1 MKKLVSFKI
10 TALVIAMFAC
20 CMTFCA
26 CSDDDDLVGIQAEV
40 VLPSDVDLMELEAW
54 SYVVPLE
61 IKSDSEW
68 RIEKNGDFFDV
79 IPSEGEGNAT
89 VEIHVTDNIHEE
101 RQNGELRIVFPNDE
115 SKNMILN
122 LQQKWE
128 GDYDENETVTVG
140 PKKYAL
146 GYGYNVME
154 QYANSESVK
163 GQIFMMNDLY
173 SKRIATCDDSQ
184 TNYSM
189 QTITGSTVSEISNQL
204 AANVNVTGKYGKF
217 KGELK
222 SSFTMNHVQNSN
234 YEYAIT
240 YLNIGTQ
247 TYSFEFGAQEIAS
260 KYMTTA
266 AYNAINGLDDYYA
279 TDNPEGLKNL
289 VEDYGTHV
297 VLQARLGGRI
307 RHSMEIDISEI
318 KTEYDLEAFASAAYD
333 GVFVQAS
340 TDVKNNFKE
349 SYKANQSKIRTK
361 VDVIGGSY
369 NPRIELTNNFTK
381 EKVDVWKTT
390 LNSEDVG
397 LIDFTGN
404 GSLLPLY
411 KLVDSKRF
419 PGRMEALKDYMEGE
433 AMAKDF
439 DAYQYQCGTYTKF
452 NVPTFNEKGTLV
464 KDIKLGGEHIG
475 QICEEYIPQLN
486 KDSRVIVIYPVIKGK
501 MCMNMGFFIGD
512 EYHKPS
518 RVSWNGDNVTIEEYP
533 ELDFG
538 SVKTLYLR
546 GASIRATANE
556 YVTIKEGNVEDCY
569 LLGNVADINYSK
581 KEVKA
586 KEYKYPLVKIFN
598 HIWTRED
605 YTSPIYDTGS
615 GLSIGYDSNWNDA
628 SNGKRLDAYVSS
640 NSNIYV
646 RAAVATNASYAPEG
660 WNIADSKAY
669 NSIKSTLTANNI
681 NLPGKTLLEGG
692 LLGYNAKFIG
702 WLDLLYWNSVE
713 ILRGGDEQM
722 EYLTS
727 DNLHIRLRKDGTFSV
742 DGGVHPGN
750 WYMRVRL
757 IKE

>member
-10 TALVIAMFAC
+10 SALVIAMFAC
-20 CMTFCA
+20 CMTFSA

-54 SYVVPLE
+54 SYVVPFE

-89 VEIHVTDNIHEE
+89 VEIHVTDNIYEE

-128 GDYDENETVTVG
+128 GDYDENDNETATVG

-154 QYANSESVK
+154 QYANSASVK

-173 SKRIATCDDSQ
+173 AKRIATCDDSQ

-222 SSFTMNHVQNSN
+222 SSFTMEHVKNSN

-240 YLNIGTQ
+240 YYNIGTQ
-247 TYSFEFGAQEIAS
+247 TYSFEDEPFDIAS
-260 KYMTTA
+260 EYMTTA
-266 AYNAINGLDDYYA
+266 AYNAINGVSKKYA
-279 TDNPEGLKNL
+279 TDNPDGLKNL
-289 VEDYGTHV
+289 IDYYGTHV
-297 VLQARLGGRI
+297 VVQARLGGRI
-307 RHSMEIDISEI
+307 RHSMEIDISKI

-333 GVFVQAS
+333 GILVDAS
-340 TDVKNNFKE
+340 ADAEDKFKE
-349 SYKANQSKIRTK
+349 SYEKNQSKISTK
-361 VDVIGGSY
+361 VDVIGGSS
-369 NPRIELTNNFTK
+369 LTKNNLINKFTK
-381 EKVDVWKTT
+381 ENVDAWMSS
-390 LNSEDVG
+390 LNSKDVG
-397 LIDFTGN
+397 LIAFADN

-411 KLVDSKRF
+411 ELVDTDSF
-419 PGRMEALKDYMEGE
+419 PGRKEAIKDYIEGE
-433 AMAKDF
+433 VMPNEFSA
-439 DAYQYQCGTYTKF
+439 YQCGTVTKF
-452 NVPTFNEKGTLV
+452 DIPTFDKKGTLV
-464 KDIKLGGEHIG
+464 KDIELGGEHVG
-475 QICEEYIPQLN
+475 QICEEYIPQIN
-486 KDSRVIVIYPVIKGK
+486 KDSRVIVVYPVINGK
-501 MCMNMGFFIGD
+501 MLMNMGFFIGD

-518 RVSWNGDNVTIEEYP
+518 RVSWNGEKVAIEEYP

-538 SVKTLYLR
+538 SAKTLYLR
-546 GASIRATANE
+546 GSSIRATAGDD
-556 YVTIKEGNVEDCY
+556 VTIKEGNVEDCY

-581 KEVKA
+581 KQVKA

-605 YTSPIYDTGS
+605 YTSPLYDTGK
-615 GLSIGYDSNWNDA
+615 GLSIGYDGN
-628 SNGKRLDAYVSS
+628 RQDAYVNSK
-640 NSNIYV
+640 SNIYV
-646 RAAVATNASYAPEG
+646 RAATATNASYAPKG

-669 NSIKSTLTANNI
+669 DSIKSTLTANNI

-702 WLDLLYWNSVE
+702 WLDLYYWNNGE
-713 ILRGGDEQM
+713 ILCGGDEQM

-727 DNLHIRLRKDGTFSV
+727 DNYHIRLRKDGTLDV

>member
-10 TALVIAMFAC
+10 SALVIAMFAC
-20 CMTFCA
+20 CMTFSA
-26 CSDDDDLVGIQAEV
+26 CSDDDLEGIQAEV

-54 SYVVPLE
+54 SYVVPFE

-89 VEIHVTDNIHEE
+89 VEIHVTDNIYEE

-128 GDYDENETVTVG
+128 GDYDENDNETATVG

-154 QYANSESVK
+154 QYANSASVK

-173 SKRIATCDDSQ
+173 AKRIATCDDSQ

-222 SSFTMNHVQNSN
+222 SSFTMEHVKNSN

-240 YLNIGTQ
+240 YYNIGTQ
-247 TYSFEFGAQEIAS
+247 TYSFEDEPFDIAS
-260 KYMTTA
+260 EYMTTA
-266 AYNAINGLDDYYA
+266 AYNAINGVSKKYA
-279 TDNPEGLKNL
+279 TDNPDGLKNL
-289 VEDYGTHV
+289 IDYYGTHV
-297 VLQARLGGRI
+297 VVQARLGGRI
-307 RHSMEIDISEI
+307 RHSMEIDISKI

-333 GVFVQAS
+333 GILVDAS
-340 TDVKNNFKE
+340 ADAEDKFKE
-349 SYKANQSKIRTK
+349 SYEKNQSKISTK
-361 VDVIGGSY
+361 VDVIGGSS
-369 NPRIELTNNFTK
+369 LTKNNLINKFTK
-381 EKVDVWKTT
+381 ENVDAWMAS
-390 LNSEDVG
+390 LNSKDVG
-397 LIDFTGN
+397 LIAFTDK
-404 GSLLPLY
+404 GSLIPLY
-411 KLVDSKRF
+411 ELVDTDSF
-419 PGRMEALKDYMEGE
+419 PGRKEAIKDYIEGE
-433 AMAKDF
+433 VMPNEFSA
-439 DAYQYQCGTYTKF
+439 YQCGTVTKF
-452 NVPTFNEKGTLV
+452 DIPTFDKKGTLV
-464 KDIKLGGEHIG
+464 KDIKLGGEHVG
-475 QICEEYIPQLN
+475 QICEEYIPQIN
-486 KDSRVIVIYPVIKGK
+486 KDSRVIVVYPVINGK
-501 MCMNMGFFIGD
+501 MLMNMGFFIGD

-518 RVSWNGDNVTIEEYP
+518 RVSWNGEKVAIEEYP

-538 SVKTLYLR
+538 SAKTLYLR
-546 GASIRATANE
+546 GSSIRATAGE
-556 YVTIKEGNVEDCY
+556 DVTIKDGNVEDCY

-605 YTSPIYDTGS
+605 YTSPLYDTGK
-615 GLSIGYDSNWNDA
+615 GLSIGYDGN
-628 SNGKRLDAYVSS
+628 RQDAYVNSK
-640 NSNIYV
+640 SNIYV
-646 RAAVATNASYAPEG
+646 RAATATNASYAPKG

-669 NSIKSTLTANNI
+669 DSIKSTLTANNI

-702 WLDLLYWNSVE
+702 WLDLYYWNNGE
-713 ILRGGDEQM
+713 ILCGGDEQM

-727 DNLHIRLRKDGTFSV
+727 DNYHIRLRKDGTLDV

>member
-10 TALVIAMFAC
+10 SALVIAMLAC
-20 CMTFCA
+20 CMTFSA
-26 CSDDDDLVGIQAEV
+26 CSDVDDLVDIQAEV
-40 VLPSDVDLMELEAW
+40 VLPSDANLMELEAW
-54 SYVVPLE
+54 SYVVPLD
-61 IKSDSEW
+61 IKSNSEW

-128 GDYDENETVTVG
+128 GDYDENATATVG

-154 QYANSESVK
+154 QYANSASVK
-163 GQIFMMNDLY
+163 GQIFRMNELY
-173 SKRIATCDDSQ
+173 DNGIATCDDSQ
-184 TNYSM
+184 KDYSM

-204 AANVNVTGKYGKF
+204 AANVNVKGKYGKF
-217 KGELK
+217 NGELS
-222 SSFTMNHVQNSN
+222 SSFTMKHVLNSN

-240 YLNIGTQ
+240 YYNIGTQ
-247 TYSFEFGAQEIAS
+247 TYSFEFGSREIAS
-260 KYMTTA
+260 KYMTEA

-279 TDNPEGLKNL
+279 TDKLDGLKNL
-289 VEDYGTHV
+289 IVDYGTHV

-307 RHSMEIDISEI
+307 RHSMEINVSDIQS
-318 KTEYDLEAFASAAYD
+318 EYDLEAFASAAYD
-333 GVFVQAS
+333 GIFVQAS
-340 TDVKNNFKE
+340 ADAEDKFKE
-349 SYKANQSKIRTK
+349 SYKKNQSKISTEIK
-361 VDVIGGSY
+361 VIGGSD
-369 NPRIELTNNFTK
+369 LAWNNLISKFTK
-381 EKVDVWKTT
+381 ENVNAWAQSLDSV
-390 LNSEDVG
+390 NVG
-397 LIDFTGN
+397 LIDFIDK

-411 KLVDSKRF
+411 ELVDSLYPERKA
-419 PGRMEALKDYMEGE
+419 ALRDYIEGE

-439 DAYQYQCGTYTKF
+439 EAYQHQCGTVTKF
-452 NVPTFNEKGTLV
+452 DIPTFDKKGTLV
-464 KDIKLGGEHIG
+464 KDIKLGGQLVG
-475 QICEEYIPQLN
+475 QICEEYIPQIN
-486 KDSRVIVIYPVIKGK
+486 KDSRVIVVYPVISGK
-501 MCMNMGFFIGD
+501 MRMNMGFFIGD
-512 EYHKPS
+512 EYHKPA
-518 RVSWNGDNVTIEEYP
+518 RVSWNGEKVTIEEYP

-538 SVKTLYLR
+538 NVKTLYLR
-546 GASIRATANE
+546 GSSIRATAGKD
-556 YVTIKEGNVEDCY
+556 VSIKEGKVENCY

-581 KEVKA
+581 RQVKA
-586 KEYKYPLVKIFN
+586 KEHKYPLVKIFN

-605 YTSPIYDTGS
+605 YTSPLYDTGK
-615 GLSIGYDSNWNDA
+615 GLSIGYDGN
-628 SNGKRLDAYVSS
+628 RQDAYVSS

-646 RAAVATNASYAPEG
+646 RAATATNASYAPSG
-660 WNIADSKAY
+660 WDIADSKAY
-669 NSIKSTLTANNI
+669 NTIKSTLTANNI
-681 NLPGKTLLEGG
+681 GLPGKTLLDGG

-702 WLDLLYWNSVE
+702 WLDLYYWNNGE
-713 ILRGGDEQM
+713 ILCGGDEQM

-727 DNLHIRLRKDGTFSV
+727 DNYHIRLRKDGTLDV

>member
-10 TALVIAMFAC
+10 SALVIAMFAC
-20 CMTFCA
+20 CMTFSA
-26 CSDDDDLVGIQAEV
+26 CSDDDDLAGIQAEV

-54 SYVVPLE
+54 SYVVPFE

-68 RIEKNGDFFDV
+68 KIEKNGDFFDV

-128 GDYDENETVTVG
+128 GDYDENDNTTATVG

-154 QYANSESVK
+154 QYANSASVK
-163 GQIFMMNDLY
+163 GQIFMMNALY
-173 SKRIATCDDSQ
+173 ANGIATCDDSQ

-222 SSFTMNHVQNSN
+222 SSFTMEHVKNSN

-240 YLNIGTQ
+240 YYNIGTQ
-247 TYSFEFGAQEIAS
+247 TYSFEFGARKIAS
-260 KYMTTA
+260 EYMTEA
-266 AYNAINGLDDYYA
+266 AYNAINGLDDDYA
-279 TDNPEGLKNL
+279 TDNPDGLKNL
-289 VEDYGTHV
+289 IEDYGTHV
-297 VLQARLGGRI
+297 VLEARLGGRI
-307 RHSMEIDISEI
+307 RHSMEINVSDI

-333 GVFVQAS
+333 GILVDAS
-340 TDVKNNFKE
+340 ADAEDKFKK
-349 SYKANQSKIRTK
+349 SYKENQSKISTK
-361 VDVIGGSY
+361 VDVIGGGGI
-369 NPRIELTNNFTK
+369 PRMNLISKFTK
-381 EKVDVWKTT
+381 ENVDAWMSS
-390 LNSEDVG
+390 LINSKDVG
-397 LIDFTGN
+397 LIAFTDN

-411 KLVDSKRF
+411 ELVDTDSF
-419 PGRMEALKDYMEGE
+419 PGRKEAIKDYLEGE
-433 AMAKDF
+433 VMPNEFSA
-439 DAYQYQCGTYTKF
+439 YQCGTVTKF
-452 NVPTFNEKGTLV
+452 DIPTFDKKGTLV
-464 KDIKLGGEHIG
+464 KDIKLGGEHVG
-475 QICEEYIPQLN
+475 QICEEYIPQIN
-486 KDSRVIVIYPVIKGK
+486 KDSRVIVVYPVINGQ
-501 MCMNMGFFIGD
+501 MRMNMGFFIGD
-512 EYHKPS
+512 EYHRPS

-538 SVKTLYLR
+538 SAKTLYLR
-546 GASIRATANE
+546 GSSIRATASE
-556 YVTIKEGNVEDCY
+556 DVTIKEGKVEDCY

-581 KEVKA
+581 RQVKA

-605 YTSPIYDTGS
+605 YTSPLYDTGN
-615 GLSIGYDSNWNDA
+615 GLSIGYDGN
-628 SNGKRLDAYVSS
+628 RQDAYVSS

-646 RAAVATNASYAPEG
+646 RAATATNASYAPKG
-660 WNIADSKAY
+660 WDIADSKAY
-669 NSIKSTLTANNI
+669 ESIKTTLTANNI

-702 WLDLLYWNSVE
+702 WLDLYYWNNGE
-713 ILRGGDEQM
+713 ILCGGDEQM

-727 DNLHIRLRKDGTFSV
+727 DNLHIRLRKDGTFDV

>member
-10 TALVIAMFAC
+10 SALVIAMFAC
-20 CMTFCA
+20 CMTFSA
-26 CSDDDDLVGIQAEV
+26 CSDDDLEGIQAEV

-54 SYVVPLE
+54 SYVVPFE

-89 VEIHVTDNIHEE
+89 VEIHVTDNIYEE

-128 GDYDENETVTVG
+128 GDYDENDNETATVG

-154 QYANSESVK
+154 QYANSASVK

-173 SKRIATCDDSQ
+173 AKRIATCDDSQ

-222 SSFTMNHVQNSN
+222 SSFTMEHVKNSN

-240 YLNIGTQ
+240 YYNIGTQ
-247 TYSFEFGAQEIAS
+247 TYSFEDEPFDIAS
-260 KYMTTA
+260 EYMTTA
-266 AYNAINGLDDYYA
+266 AYNAINGVSKKYA
-279 TDNPEGLKNL
+279 TDNPDGLKNL
-289 VEDYGTHV
+289 IDYYGTHV
-297 VLQARLGGRI
+297 VVQARLGGRI
-307 RHSMEIDISEI
+307 RHSMEINVSDIQS
-318 KTEYDLEAFASAAYD
+318 EYDLEAFASAAYD
-333 GVFVQAS
+333 GILVDAS
-340 TDVKNNFKE
+340 ADAEDKFKE
-349 SYKANQSKIRTK
+349 SYEKNQSKISTK
-361 VDVIGGSY
+361 VDVIGGSS
-369 NPRIELTNNFTK
+369 LTKNNLINKFTK
-381 EKVDVWKTT
+381 ENVDAWMSS
-390 LNSEDVG
+390 LNSKDVG
-397 LIDFTGN
+397 LIAFTDK
-404 GSLLPLY
+404 GSLIPLY
-411 KLVDSKRF
+411 ELVDTDSF
-419 PGRMEALKDYMEGE
+419 PGRKEAIKDYIEGE
-433 AMAKDF
+433 VMPNEFSA
-439 DAYQYQCGTYTKF
+439 YQCGTVTKF
-452 NVPTFNEKGTLV
+452 DIPTFDKKGTLV
-464 KDIKLGGEHIG
+464 KDIKLGGEHVG
-475 QICEEYIPQLN
+475 QICEEYIPQIN
-486 KDSRVIVIYPVIKGK
+486 KDSRVIVVYPVINGK
-501 MCMNMGFFIGD
+501 MLMNMGFFIGD

-518 RVSWNGDNVTIEEYP
+518 RVSWNGEKVAIEEYP

-538 SVKTLYLR
+538 SAKTLYLR
-546 GASIRATANE
+546 GSSIRATAGE
-556 YVTIKEGNVEDCY
+556 DVTIKDGNVEDCY

-605 YTSPIYDTGS
+605 YTSPLYDTGK
-615 GLSIGYDSNWNDA
+615 GLSIGYDGN
-628 SNGKRLDAYVSS
+628 RQDAYVNSK
-640 NSNIYV
+640 SNIYV
-646 RAAVATNASYAPEG
+646 RAATATNASYAPKG

-669 NSIKSTLTANNI
+669 DSIKSTLTANNI

-702 WLDLLYWNSVE
+702 WLDLYYWNNGE
-713 ILRGGDEQM
+713 ILCGGDEQM

-727 DNLHIRLRKDGTFSV
+727 DNYHIRLRKDGTLDV